1 MWKELLIATTGVLM
15 ACLLI
20 ALLPSLLEV
29 GIGLLILSGLAC
41 LVTAIC
47 GYRHPRQNEA

>member
-29 GIGLLILSGLAC
+29 GIGLLMLCGLAW
-41 LVTAIC
+41 LVSAIC
-47 GYRHPRQNEA
+47 GYRHPDRSEA